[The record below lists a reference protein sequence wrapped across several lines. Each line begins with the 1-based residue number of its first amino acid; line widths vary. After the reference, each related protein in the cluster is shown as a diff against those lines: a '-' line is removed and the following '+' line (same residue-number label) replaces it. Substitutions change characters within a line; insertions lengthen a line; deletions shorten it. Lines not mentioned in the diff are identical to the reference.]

1 MKTGIKLAINILFAF
16 ICINANAD
24 TPDPLWSKTVQHLQK
39 AQKYVARDIEQKL
52 EAEKDGVKK
61 QATMKAQISSW
72 KDNTPVYSILS
83 VEPKPKDG
91 ANLKAIDFEAMMK
104 GVNRLMCDDQTSV
117 KRSNGQKIEGVDA
130 VLFEI
135 DEGSVQKIN
144 AKIWVQPETGEV
156 YRYQIRVSVPLAVE
170 FDTQVRFDDTPNG
183 VRLGVM
189 RETEFASKI
198 PFKKAKGHLLENLS
212 NWVLRPQ

>member
-1 MKTGIKLAINILFAF
+1 MTG
-16 ICINANAD
+16 
-24 TPDPLWSKTVQHLQK
+24 VQTCALP
-39 AQKYVARDIEQKL
+39 I
-52 EAEKDGVKK
+52 
-61 QATMKAQISSW
+61 
-72 KDNTPVYSILS
+72 
-83 VEPKPKDG
+83 
-91 ANLKAIDFEAMMK
+91 F
-104 GVNRLMCDDQTSV
+104 
-117 KRSNGQKIEGVDA
+117 DA

-135 DEGSVQKIN
+135 DEGSVQKIK

-183 VRLGVM
+183 VRLGVI